1 MRTRALQE
9 DLVRCIRG
17 IKRDHV
23 GNRQASVVVRY
34 LLDDISGADLPFA
47 FHREVKTAS
56 SAPQEPLYDVNP
68 PEAYRELVAWHAG
81 AE

>member
-23 GNRQASVVVRY
+23 GDRQARVIVRY
-34 LLDDISGADLPFA
+34 LLDDISGADLSFA
-47 FHREVKTAS
+47 FH
-56 SAPQEPLYDVNP
+56 
-68 PEAYRELVAWHAG
+68 
-81 AE
+81 